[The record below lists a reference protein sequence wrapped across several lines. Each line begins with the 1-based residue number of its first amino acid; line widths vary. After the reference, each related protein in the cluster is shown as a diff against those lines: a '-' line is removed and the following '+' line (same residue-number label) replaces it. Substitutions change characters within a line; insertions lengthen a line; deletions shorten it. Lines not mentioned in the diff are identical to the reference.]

1 MAKALDPESTY
12 GPFMIV
18 LAISWA
24 FWGVLVAQ
32 MCTYYNDYA
41 SDSKTMKSVV
51 ALVWIADTA
60 QKILISCGLY
70 RCVVLNFG
78 RSSGITEVAIMD
90 SEIIPHLAVAL
101 TMQGFFYLRIYRL
114 SRSYAVIVIYV
125 ITTLAQIVFTV
136 VPSIMTCILG
146 ASVAQGCSASADDLT
161 DSASSIVAMT
171 LPGFMVAAFVA
182 DALLSGLMTYILYKE
197 YQDASFRRTAN
208 LLTRLCY
215 FSVNTGT
222 WTAIFALVT
231 LILYEVDSS
240 SNYYIIFNHS
250 MCSVYSCTLLANL
263 NARNYLRGV
272 GNKSISIKIISFGS
286 NRLQSTTT
294 SKGGDAA
301 EVRPVRQCPPRF
313 ILQLYPSV
321 RRDTCPDSFE
331 VPRQKI
337 NPFWLKNTQ
346 SPLTESRALRH
357 SMSTMAAPGHTMLPL
372 SAACKSFAMPS
383 TRRTAPRSDVICGMK
398 DGSEDKHSL
407 PIILKSM
414 LVSCAHGR
422 SNSFVL
428 GQLHVQDL
436 RRGTAGN
443 ASRTMVQLQYHRPST
458 LALSSSGI

>member
-1 MAKALDPESTY
+1 MARALDPESTY

-41 SDSKTMKSVV
+41 NDSKTMKSIV

-60 QKILISCGLY
+60 QKILSSCGLY

-78 RSSGITEVAIMD
+78 RSSGITESDVRQ

-125 ITTLAQIVFTV
+125 SRLLNKRLRSLYRSAFHHDLHTGRKCRSRMQRFRGR
-136 VPSIMTCILG
+136 PHRLG
-146 ASVAQGCSASADDLT
+146 VLHRG
-161 DSASSIVAMT
+161 
-171 LPGFMVAAFVA
+171 
-182 DALLSGLMTYILYKE
+182 
-197 YQDASFRRTAN
+197 
-208 LLTRLCY
+208 
-215 FSVNTGT
+215 GT

-272 GNKSISIKIISFGS
+272 GNKSISLKIISFGS
-286 NRLQSTTT
+286 SRLQSSTT

-301 EVRPVRQCPPRF
+301 EGV
-313 ILQLYPSV
+313 
-321 RRDTCPDSFE
+321 
-331 VPRQKI
+331 
-337 NPFWLKNTQ
+337 
-346 SPLTESRALRH
+346 
-357 SMSTMAAPGHTMLPL
+357 
-372 SAACKSFAMPS
+372 
-383 TRRTAPRSDVICGMK
+383 
-398 DGSEDKHSL
+398 
-407 PIILKSM
+407 
-414 LVSCAHGR
+414 
-422 SNSFVL
+422 
-428 GQLHVQDL
+428 
-436 RRGTAGN
+436 
-443 ASRTMVQLQYHRPST
+443 
-458 LALSSSGI
+458 

>member
-1 MAKALDPESTY
+1 MSKALDPESTY
-12 GPFMIV
+12 GPFMTV

-41 SDSKTMKSVV
+41 EDSKTMKSTV

-101 TMQGFFYLRIYRL
+101 TMQGVFYLRIYRL

-125 ITTLAQIVFTV
+125 SRLVH
-136 VPSIMTCILG
+136 L
-146 ASVAQGCSASADDLT
+146 SVKL
-161 DSASSIVAMT
+161 SASS
-171 LPGFMVAAFVA
+171 AFHH
-182 DALLSGLMTYILYKE
+182 DLHTGRNCRSRMQRFCG
-197 YQDASFRRTAN
+197 RPH
-208 LLTRLCY
+208 RLG
-215 FSVNTGT
+215 VLDRGGT

-286 NRLQSTTT
+286 SRLQSTTT

-301 EVRPVRQCPPRF
+301 EGV
-313 ILQLYPSV
+313 
-321 RRDTCPDSFE
+321 
-331 VPRQKI
+331 
-337 NPFWLKNTQ
+337 
-346 SPLTESRALRH
+346 
-357 SMSTMAAPGHTMLPL
+357 
-372 SAACKSFAMPS
+372 
-383 TRRTAPRSDVICGMK
+383 
-398 DGSEDKHSL
+398 
-407 PIILKSM
+407 
-414 LVSCAHGR
+414 
-422 SNSFVL
+422 
-428 GQLHVQDL
+428 
-436 RRGTAGN
+436 
-443 ASRTMVQLQYHRPST
+443 
-458 LALSSSGI
+458 